1 MNIKVVSEKTG
12 LTKRAI
18 KYYESEGLISPL
30 KNNDNNYREYTDN
43 DIVKLNLI
51 GALRI
56 IDIPIC
62 EIKSLVAGD
71 KGLQDIMNDTLIKVT
86 ETINNLEK
94 TKLIISNLINK
105 ETKDY
110 YSIGEQVMRLRDTL
124 ELSVIEKKEFVS
136 NTFIRIFPGNFGEV
150 FVSCYKPFLNITIDN
165 NQKKEAWLKLVD
177 LLDDLDEL
185 DDNDEFAKGI
195 SSIDNNKIQS
205 FNEKR
210 QYDMINLLSGD
221 IATRE
226 EYKQGIISM
235 IKLINEN
242 GEDGKNFTEALIKS
256 YDMLNGIG
264 APGKTFDL
272 YLEIL
277 NEDYKRYIEID
288 KKIYKEAIDE
298 IKNELSDDIKNKLG
312 LSLSE
317 FFENLKK

>member
-1 MNIKVVSEKTG
+1 MNIKVASEKTG
-12 LTKRAI
+12 LTKKAI

-56 IDIPIC
+56 IDIPIS
-62 EIKSLVAGD
+62 EIKSLVVGD
-71 KGLQDIMNDTLIKVT
+71 KGLQDIMKDTLIKVT

-124 ELSVIEKKEFVS
+124 ELSVTEKKELVS
-136 NTFIRIFPGNFGEV
+136 TTFIRIFPGNFGEI
-150 FVSCYKPFLNITIDN
+150 FVSCYRPFLNITIDN
-165 NQKKEAWLKLVD
+165 NQKKEAWLKLVE

-195 SSIDNNKIQS
+195 SNIDNNKIQS
-205 FNEKR
+205 FTEKS
-210 QYDMINLLSGD
+210 QNDILNLLSGD
-221 IATRE
+221 MATRE
-226 EYKQGIISM
+226 ENKKGIISI

-242 GEDGKNFTEALIKS
+242 EEVRKNLIESLTKTTN
-256 YDMLNGIG
+256 MLNSIG
-264 APGKTFDL
+264 ASGKTFDL

-277 NEDYKRYIEID
+277 NEDYKRYREIG

-298 IKNELSDDIKNKLG
+298 INNELSDEIKNKLG
-312 LSLSE
+312 KSLAE
-317 FFENLKK
+317 FFENLKN